1 MAAFGS
7 NTITTTGNVVFGNLS
22 TTGTITSSGNING
35 NISATGNITG
45 SYFLGNGSQLTGLP
59 ATYGN
64 ANVAANLAAFGSNP
78 ISTTGNITLG
88 TGIMSAASVSGNI
101 SGNSSS
107 NGVKI
112 LNYKDHVH
120 TITYAATIT
129 PDAANGSIQQVTLT
143 GNVTMSAFGGTPQA
157 GQSMVIKVIQDSTG
171 NRLLTSTWKFAGGGK
186 TLTAGLANAVDIIS
200 VFYDGTTYY
209 ASLTKGYA

>member
-7 NTITTTGNVVFGNLS
+7 NTITTTGNISVGNLL
-22 TTGTITSSGNING
+22 TGGL
-35 NISATGNITG
+35 ISATGNI
-45 SYFLGNGSQLTGLP
+45 
-59 ATYGN
+59 
-64 ANVAANLAAFGSNP
+64 
-78 ISTTGNITLG
+78 ILG

-107 NGVKI
+107 NGVRL
-112 LNYKDHVH
+112 LNYKDNVH

-143 GNVTMSAFGGTPQA
+143 GNLTWNAFGGTPQA
-157 GQSMVIKVIQDSTG
+157 GQSMVVKVIQDGTG
-171 NRLLTSTWKFAGGGK
+171 SRLLTSTMKFAGASK
-186 TLTAGLANAVDIIS
+186 TLTTTANAVDIIS